1 MIQFVQTLDDLLRIF
16 LIKVLWLKCILNIL
30 QYVINVQ
37 VLAKLFAEE
46 CLVQN
51 LDPSQGLLALLL
63 HLFGCIDF
71 VEHISDEVLLYE
83 TLFDML
89 LNRAFFFH
97 WLKHFVDVITIVLLD
112 QNHFVSG
119 ETDVFLIV
127 SGDFYQFIFIVVD
140 LHRDFGDA
148 DDNVLLWLDEHFSE
162 LFLN

>member
-1 MIQFVQTLDDLLRIF
+1 M
-16 LIKVLWLKCILNIL
+16 
-30 QYVINVQ
+30 
-37 VLAKLFAEE
+37 
-46 CLVQN
+46 
-51 LDPSQGLLALLL
+51 
-63 HLFGCIDF
+63 
-71 VEHISDEVLLYE
+71 
-83 TLFDML
+83 
-89 LNRAFFFH
+89 
-97 WLKHFVDVITIVLLD
+97 ITIVLLD